1 MGSFFRQLI
10 FGMFFIAWGFTAA
23 CKRGETSREL
33 GLKSEPFEI
42 AKLIVLRDDVR
53 AWALRC
59 GVSASKDN
67 CDVGDATLFN
77 GLLCLSG
84 DELSCEAVRRSQ
96 GSDGRI
102 WRAEF
107 RVAADAVNSFSRDMA
122 MGVLAYLVA
131 TKDVELARRWM
142 IWIENNNWRLCRESS
157 DNRCDFTPGFWSL
170 FRDVWKYLGL
180 PLNQNMSSAFLDDS
194 VLALLQSQF
203 APAGFEL
210 HLSSVNLLV
219 RRSMGQQSAT
229 LNSLSQALAMRQGQN
244 PFFAYLAE
252 GASSNVLRRA
262 TEWCPRAAPSFRTEW
277 SFERNEQ
284 DKPWE
289 RSMGW
294 ECVMLINFL
303 LRDLNEGS
311 VTPPSASAE
320 NH

>member
-1 MGSFFRQLI
+1 MGSLFRQLI
-10 FGMFFIAWGFTAA
+10 FGMLFIAWCSAAA
-23 CKRGETSREL
+23 CKKGGTSREL
-33 GLKSEPFEI
+33 GIKSEPAEI
-42 AKLIVLRDDVR
+42 ANLKGLREAVR
-53 AWALRC
+53 AWAPRC
-59 GVSASKDN
+59 GVSASKEN

-107 RVAADAVNSFSRDMA
+107 RVAAEAVDSFSRDMA

-142 IWIENNNWRLCRESS
+142 LWIENNNWRLCRESS
-157 DNRCDFTPGFWSL
+157 DNRCDFTPGFWLL
-170 FRDVWKYLGL
+170 FGDVWRYLGL
-180 PLNQNMSSAFLDDS
+180 PLNQNMRSAFLDDS

-210 HLSSVNLLV
+210 HLASVNLLV

-229 LNSLSQALAMRQGQN
+229 LDSLAQALALRQGQN
-244 PFFAYLAE
+244 PFFAYLAR
-252 GASSNVLRRA
+252 GARSNVLRR
-262 TEWCPRAAPSFRTEW
+262 TIEWCPSSAPRLRTEW
-277 SFERNEQ
+277 SFERNQQ